1 MLRILS
7 VLLLCAV
14 SAQAA
19 EKQKSDTESYTTE
32 IRKSATAFCDAF
44 NRADSKAI
52 ASTWTADGTLLDD
65 QGKRFKGRKAIEA
78 EYAEMFKKN
87 PGLTMAVDV
96 QAIEFATPT
105 TAIED
110 GVAQVSNKSGN
121 AVSAS
126 RYTAIHV
133 LQDGKW
139 LTASVR
145 EARLDVPTNYP
156 QLQSLEW
163 LIGSWESK
171 STDATVNATFRW
183 IADRSFLQRDYC
195 VRRDGMVIASG
206 VQIIGWDPATR
217 RVRSWSFNSS
227 GGFATGLWTATRD
240 GWRIDCAGLMS
251 DGTPTSSQD
260 FVIRV
265 PGEDNVVGWRST
277 RRKTGAATL
286 PDAPETVLQ
295 RSHDKV
301 Q

>member
-19 EKQKSDTESYTTE
+19 EKPKSDTESYTTE
-32 IRKSATAFCDAF
+32 IRNSGAAFCTAFNHGNA
-44 NRADSKAI
+44 KAI
-52 ASTWTADGTLLDD
+52 ASAWTADGMLVDD
-65 QGKRFKGRKAIEA
+65 QGKRFKGRKAIET
-78 EYAEMFKKN
+78 EYADLFKQN
-87 PGLTMAVDV
+87 PGLTIAVDI
-96 QAIEFATPT
+96 QSIEFATPT
-105 TAIED
+105 IAIED
-110 GVAQVSNKSGN
+110 GVAQVSDKSGN
-121 AVSAS
+121 AVSAC

-133 LQDGKW
+133 LHDGKW

-145 EARLDVPTNYP
+145 ESRIDVPTNYP

-171 STDATVNATFRW
+171 AADATINATFRW
-183 IADRSFLQRDYC
+183 IADRSFLQRDYS
-195 VRRDGMVIASG
+195 VRRDGMLIASG

-260 FVIRV
+260 YVIRV
-265 PGEDNVVGWRST
+265 PGEDNVIGWRST
-277 RRKTGAATL
+277 HRKTGAAAL
-286 PDAPETVLQ
+286 PDTPETVLQ